1 MAAEYDFVVY
11 EPGLKSLVA
20 DLQVHLWS
28 RRVATNLRY
37 LDWKFEHNPY
47 LDDPLLYLAIHEG
60 RAVGM
65 RGIFGALWEEN
76 GRRFQIPCASD
87 LVVAPEHRDRGLHS
101 RIMELAFQD
110 LARRGFEYV
119 FNLSA
124 GHLTYLGSRAMG
136 WRGIGSVAPAERE
149 SPDPSILRRIRRQT
163 GPMLGRP
170 FLLFDSRTPHQRK
183 SPIRVSRYP
192 DPPAMASLVTRL
204 GSDGRIRHVRDE
216 TYFAW
221 RYRNPL
227 CRYRFLFWRE
237 ADLEGYL
244 VLSCRPRM
252 KVVSIVDHEATD
264 VEVFSALLQ
273 AAVSLGTFDR
283 LHIWT
288 RSLSPPELARL
299 DALGFKPH
307 EQPPGITHFR
317 RTVLVRP
324 VDLQN
329 HGSEWTLAGRRLL
342 EPASWDL
349 RMIYADDY

>member
-1 MAAEYDFVVY
+1 
-11 EPGLKSLVA
+11 
-20 DLQVHLWS
+20 
-28 RRVATNLRY
+28 
-37 LDWKFEHNPY
+37 
-47 LDDPLLYLAIHEG
+47 
-60 RAVGM
+60 
-65 RGIFGALWEEN
+65 
-76 GRRFQIPCASD
+76 
-87 LVVAPEHRDRGLHS
+87 
-101 RIMELAFQD
+101 
-110 LARRGFEYV
+110 
-119 FNLSA
+119 
-124 GHLTYLGSRAMG
+124 
-136 WRGIGSVAPAERE
+136 
-149 SPDPSILRRIRRQT
+149 
-163 GPMLGRP
+163 
-170 FLLFDSRTPHQRK
+170 
-183 SPIRVSRYP
+183 
-192 DPPAMASLVTRL
+192 MASLVTRL

-252 KVVSIVDHEATD
+252 KVVSIVDQEATD